1 MKKWLLRFAQLA
13 LTVLVTW
20 FIAQRLGLDL
30 AELKE
35 LDASTW
41 RPNWMVFV
49 VSCLVLLSGNLLS
62 GMLWGRVVSDLS
74 GVALPAREAVRIFL
88 VANLARYLPGKLWQ
102 LAGLAV
108 LASRRGV
115 PVSAATAS
123 AIVAHGASLTAA
135 SVFGALVFVGGRAS
149 GQSGLVWVPV
159 VLLGAS
165 LVALIPPV
173 FRRLLRLA
181 MRMGLD
187 VPAEQLGPMRVL
199 GWLGLFLLQWIVYGW
214 SFFWLARSFGL
225 QGSALELSAAFV
237 AAYVLGYVAL
247 FAPAG
252 IGVREVALTGL
263 LTPAMGAPAAA
274 GLSIIA
280 RVWSTAVEV
289 IPAAVLW
296 SGEINPKRR

>member
-1 MKKWLLRFAQLA
+1 MKTWLLRAGQLA

-30 AELKE
+30 AQLTE
-35 LDASTW
+35 LDAGAW
-41 RPNWMVFV
+41 RPDWIVFSA
-49 VSCLVLLSGNLLS
+49 SCIVLLTGMLLSGA
-62 GMLWGRVVSDLS
+62 LWGRVVSDLS
-74 GVALPAREAVRIFL
+74 GVSLPVSEAIRIFL
-88 VANLARYLPGKLWQ
+88 VANLARYVPGKLWQ

-115 PVSAATAS
+115 PATAATAS
-123 AIVAHGASLTAA
+123 AVVAHGASLTAA
-135 SVFGALVFVGGRAS
+135 SILGALVLMGGDTS
-149 GQSGLVWVPV
+149 GPAGLSWAPL
-159 VLLGAS
+159 VLLGIT
-165 LVALIPPV
+165 LVALLPPV
-173 FRRLLRLA
+173 FRGLLRLA
-181 MRMGLD
+181 LRMGIA
-187 VPAEQLGPMRVL
+187 VPAEQLGPARVL
-199 GWLGLFLLQWIVYGW
+199 GWLGLFLVQWAVYGW
-214 SFFWLARSFGL
+214 SFFCLARSFGL
-225 QGSALELSAAFV
+225 PGSALEVSSAYI
-237 AAYVLGYVAL
+237 AAYVLGYLAL

-252 IGVREVALTGL
+252 LGVREVALTGL